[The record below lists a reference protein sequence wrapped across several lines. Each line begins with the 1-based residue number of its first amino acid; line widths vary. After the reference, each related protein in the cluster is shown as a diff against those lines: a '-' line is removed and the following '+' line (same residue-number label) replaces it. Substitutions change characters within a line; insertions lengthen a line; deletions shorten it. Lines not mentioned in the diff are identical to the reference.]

1 MKKNAY
7 LWIFIGVAVVV
18 CTVLLMLA
26 VNQPDNNET
35 GNIIMDRYDA
45 SLEGDNAEPAEE
57 VIVDLTQ
64 EDIDFEEDADD
75 LSEDFVDDAQFDEV
89 DNLDS
94 VENEVY

>member
-18 CTVLLMLA
+18 CTVFLMLA
-26 VNQPDNNET
+26 INQSNDAET
-35 GNIIMDRYDA
+35 GNIIMDRYDNG
-45 SLEGDNAEPAEE
+45 LKNDNIEPAEE

-64 EDIDFEEDADD
+64 EDVDFEEDADD
-75 LSEDFVDDAQFDEV
+75 LSDDFVDDAQFDEA

-94 VENEVY
+94 IEDEIY